1 MTRGARA
8 SRATVL
14 KTATLKWFDSIVLGQ
29 KLCPFAPPVRH
40 PPKLSICI
48 SNATDDEEVLH
59 HVMQEADQIVKGIS
73 SSTTANGTA
82 SGLNGKCPE
91 TSLVVMDPALHP
103 SLLCFR
109 TFVQL
114 SWRIQSEGILHR
126 NYQDL
131 LQIVL
136 FHPRA
141 VHDTYQ
147 SLSSEDDEAGGDVA
161 NYTIR
166 SPFPTIHLLRQ
177 DQVMSAVDGPYQDL
191 EGLPARNKAKLR
203 KEGMEVWKA
212 RLKAC
217 YEE

>member
-1 MTRGARA
+1 MPRSSA
-8 SRATVL
+8 L
-14 KTATLKWFDSIVLGQ
+14 KTATLKWFDSIILGQ

-48 SNATDDEEVLH
+48 SNATTDDAVIH
-59 HVMQEADQIVKGIS
+59 HVTQEAKLIVNGIS
-73 SSTTANGTA
+73 STYMSSAP
-82 SGLNGKCPE
+82 LNGNGMHPE
-91 TSLVVMDPALHP
+91 TSLVVIDPDLHP
-103 SLLCFR
+103 SLFCFR

-114 SWRIQSEGILHR
+114 SWRIQSECILHSKF
-126 NYQDL
+126 QDL

-136 FHPRA
+136 FHPQA
-141 VHDTYQ
+141 VHDTYAQ
-147 SLSSEDDEAGGDVA
+147 TNIEGEEAEDVA

-177 DQVMSAVDGPYQDL
+177 DQVMSAVQGTYKDL

-203 KEGMEVWKA
+203 KEGIDVWKA
-212 RLKAC
+212 RLEGC